1 MKWTFI
7 LLSSKKYQFIIF
19 PHRKSMV
26 GLLIPLVERRNGLR
40 SLLHATSWQVHYAT
54 NNSILIFA
62 PHSKHRAPNK
72 IDSRLLIF
80 RSFSIIFFIY
90 SLVFFVRARIS
101 FQFLFLSASVC
112 VCFWIRAIFF
122 VYSFGW
128 DIDVGVVRARSLSFE
143 SLNDENE
150 NVGYKTFYS

>member
-1 MKWTFI
+1 
-7 LLSSKKYQFIIF
+7 
-19 PHRKSMV
+19 MV

-80 RSFSIIFFIY
+80 RSFSIIFFHL
-90 SLVFFVRARIS
+90 LVGF
-101 FQFLFLSASVC
+101 FLSARAFRFNFHFCQRVC
-112 VCFWIRAIFF
+112 VCVFGYAQ
-122 VYSFGW
+122 SFLS
-128 DIDVGVVRARSLSFE
+128 IHSVEILMLVLCVRVRSPLSH
-143 SLNDENE
+143 
-150 NVGYKTFYS
+150 

>member
-90 SLVFFVRARIS
+90 SLVFFCPRAHFVSIFIFVS
-101 FQFLFLSASVC
+101 ECVC
-112 VCFWIRAIFF
+112 VFLDTRNLFCLFIRLRYWCWCCACAFALLWAIKR
-122 VYSFGW
+122 W
-128 DIDVGVVRARSLSFE
+128 KWKCRL
-143 SLNDENE
+143 
-150 NVGYKTFYS
+150 